1 MLYTT
6 SVIPTPV
13 MLFGRKD
20 HQTNAYFHFISNI
33 EAKIAIAFY
42 YVKIFM
48 DLAVYF
54 LISM

>member
-6 SVIPTPV
+6 FVIPTPV
-13 MLFGRKD
+13 ILFGRKY

-42 YVKIFM
+42 HVKIFM

-54 LISM
+54 LVLM